1 MYTSV
6 GGGGAEGE
14 EMSVFGEDDF
24 GQPFLYTMNDTRA
37 MKITVPIIPA
47 GEENNQWFDWKGL
60 LKKNI
65 LTLQNFASIESA
77 GNFQLYFLNCL
88 H

>member
-24 GQPFLYTMNDTRA
+24 GQHFLYTTNDTRA
-37 MKITVPIIPA
+37 MRITVPIIAA
-47 GEENNQWFDWKGL
+47 GDENNQWCD
-60 LKKNI
+60 
-65 LTLQNFASIESA
+65 
-77 GNFQLYFLNCL
+77 
-88 H
+88 

>member
-6 GGGGAEGE
+6 GGGVE

-24 GQPFLYTMNDTRA
+24 GQPFLYTTNDTRA
-37 MKITVPIIPA
+37 IKITVSIIPA

-60 LKKNI
+60 YKIN
-65 LTLQNFASIESA
+65 
-77 GNFQLYFLNCL
+77 
-88 H
+88 